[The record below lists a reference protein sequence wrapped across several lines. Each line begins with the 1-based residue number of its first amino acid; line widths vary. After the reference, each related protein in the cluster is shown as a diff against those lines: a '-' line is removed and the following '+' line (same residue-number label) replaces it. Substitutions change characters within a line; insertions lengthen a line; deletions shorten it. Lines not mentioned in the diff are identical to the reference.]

1 MTEGPDASGWSAR
14 ERALLAAVDL
24 LHADRDLDD
33 EAWARLRTHLDEPAA
48 VEFLL
53 LVGHYE
59 MLATAL
65 ITLRLE
71 PDPERGGGGRRGA
84 RIDRSPAVP
93 PAPRPLPSGQHH
105 LAREQVVASQRV
117 RMLMAM
123 AEAMQE
129 KGYVGTPVA
138 EIIRRAGV
146 SRETFYQQF
155 RSKQDCFI
163 QSLDAAA
170 ELLVQLMERRRDDT
184 PDADADA
191 DSASAS
197 ASASADA
204 DAEPVEAFRTLLHIY
219 LRTLAKHPA
228 LARLFLVEI
237 YAVGPEAIERRNAI
251 QGRFRDAIADIFG
264 AHSTEQR
271 FACEALVAAIAQLV
285 DVRLVADDLDGLRA
299 LEDPLVTLAAR
310 MLA

>member
-1 MTEGPDASGWSAR
+1 MAYAS
-14 ERALLAAVDL
+14 
-24 LHADRDLDD
+24 
-33 EAWARLRTHLDEPAA
+33 T
-48 VEFLL
+48 
-53 LVGHYE
+53 
-59 MLATAL
+59 
-65 ITLRLE
+65 
-71 PDPERGGGGRRGA
+71 DPPQSRPR
-84 RIDRSPAVP
+84 
-93 PAPRPLPSGQHH
+93 PRPLPSGRHR

-170 ELLVQLMERRRDDT
+170 ELLVQLMEGRRDVT
-184 PDADADA
+184 PDAEPSDDEPSGPEPS
-191 DSASAS
+191 D
-197 ASASADA
+197 ADA

-219 LRTLAKHPA
+219 LRTLAEHPA

-251 QGRFRDAIADIFG
+251 HGRFRDTIADIFG
-264 AHSTEQR
+264 AHSAEQR